1 MAVYRTTLSL
11 HGAYSVD
18 RALLTAIFHRARTFL
33 EEDVNVQLSFSDVH
47 KIESTSLSDI
57 LNDDLLR
64 TYVITE
70 IRMSG
75 NKYQSD
81 SRRSFDFRATNA
93 EFLPT
98 FLVEIVGAQDASRTF
113 ASYLEP
119 LLQAKRQWYSLM
131 IPFDSQ
137 LKLAFL
143 TVLALIVL
151 GIPIGIAVFAGSET
165 ALWWVVTAEVTG
177 MFWLLLL
184 LNWARK
190 SLFRK
195 LIVEIGHSEELAQ
208 QVSAVRVVVLIGIVL
223 SLIVGVA
230 SSLFANL
237 LSK

>member
-1 MAVYRTTLSL
+1 
-11 HGAYSVD
+11 
-18 RALLTAIFHRARTFL
+18 
-33 EEDVNVQLSFSDVH
+33 
-47 KIESTSLSDI
+47 
-57 LNDDLLR
+57 
-64 TYVITE
+64 
-70 IRMSG
+70 
-75 NKYQSD
+75 
-81 SRRSFDFRATNA
+81 
-93 EFLPT
+93 
-98 FLVEIVGAQDASRTF
+98 
-113 ASYLEP
+113 EP

-208 QVSAVRVVVLIGIVL
+208 QVSAVRVVVLIGNCAVSNSWGCSISIRKSV
-223 SLIVGVA
+223 I
-230 SSLFANL
+230 
-237 LSK
+237 